1 MSEEMIYSIIDD
13 IAHDAKVIISEHLH
27 PESEGASGVLSFSP
41 KTFKSVGESLMESFK
56 GIDDVLIDYFKK
68 HGADIAL
75 GDGNEAGGKADCF
88 NIGDEVYFISG
99 GCAVKDKIEDVRLY
113 TSGCKWLRI
122 EEVFRS
128 MDELVEYLKENV
140 HG

>member
-1 MSEEMIYSIIDD
+1 MIYSIIDD

-27 PESEGASGVLSFSP
+27 PESEGASGVLSFSS
-41 KTFKSVGESLMESFK
+41 KTFESVGESLRESFK
-56 GIDDVLIDYFKK
+56 GIDNALVDYFKK

-75 GDGNEAGGKADCF
+75 GDGETEGKDNDF
-88 NIGDEVYFISG
+88 GIGDEVYFISG
-99 GCAVKDKIEDVRLY
+99 GCAVKDRIEDVRLY
-113 TSGCKWLRI
+113 TSGGKWLRI

-128 MDELVEYLKENV
+128 MDELVEHLKENV

>member
-27 PESEGASGVLSFSP
+27 PENEGIADVFA
-41 KTFKSVGESLMESFK
+41 KTSKDWESVKNVYK
-56 GIDDVLIDYFKK
+56 GIDNALMEYFKK
-68 HGADIAL
+68 HGADIAI
-75 GDGNEAGGKADCF
+75 GDGETEGKDDDF
-88 NIGDEVYFISG
+88 GIGDEVYFISG
-99 GCAVKDKIEDVRLY
+99 GCAVKDRIEDVRLY
-113 TSGCKWLRI
+113 TSGGKWLRI

>member
-1 MSEEMIYSIIDD
+1 MIYSIIDD

-27 PESEGASGVLSFSP
+27 PENEGVAEVFLKTP
-41 KTFKSVGESLMESFK
+41 KGWGTIGESVKDSLK
-56 GIDDVLIDYFKK
+56 GIDNALMDYFKK
-68 HGADIAL
+68 HGADITT
-75 GDGNEAGGKADCF
+75 GDGETEGKDSDF
-88 NIGDEVYFISG
+88 GIGDEVYFISG

-113 TSGCKWLRI
+113 TSGGKWLRI